1 MAGYFAALV
10 SCIVLKSELASN
22 PNRAGKKS

>member
-22 PNRAGKKS
+22 PNRAGEGS